1 MEAKIQ
7 EVYVCQQERT
17 DELNARIMGRN
28 YSTQQMTPK
37 YFSRPVS
44 NRRVLFPKVDKRKE
58 LTVKKGIFPKYD
70 MTNSFHPGTGGPYNG
85 YSDKIDDESS
95 LFNRFQ
101 PLQKCPQT
109 KFFPNLSS
117 DLYLTAPFKKNNEQQ
132 PFPLLQEKV
141 QFSEFNPDSCKI
153 SNETFFNHTRQQ
165 RNEIKQ

>member
-37 YFSRPVS
+37 YFSRSVS

-58 LTVKKGIFPKYD
+58 MTVKKAIFPKYD
-70 MTNSFHPGTGGPYNG
+70 MTNSFHPGHGGPYNG

-101 PLQKCPQT
+101 PLQKCPQVRY
-109 KFFPNLSS
+109 FPNLSS
-117 DLYLTAPFKKNNEQQ
+117 DLYLTEPFKKNNKQQ
-132 PFPLLQEKV
+132 PFPLLQENI
-141 QFSEFNPDSCKI
+141 QFPEFNPDSCKI

-165 RNEIKQ
+165 RNEVKQ